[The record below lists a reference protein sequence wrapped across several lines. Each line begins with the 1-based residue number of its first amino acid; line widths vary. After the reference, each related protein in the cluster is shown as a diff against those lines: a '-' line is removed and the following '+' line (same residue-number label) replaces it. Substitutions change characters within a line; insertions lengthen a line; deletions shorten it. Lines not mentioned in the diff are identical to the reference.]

1 MVNTMESKD
10 DYYTKNAIRR
20 HYGRIASDTSN
31 SCCQPD
37 SNLVGQA
44 SETPADELIPSCC
57 SDSNEQNLQQIAQIL
72 GYTAD
77 DVNDVPVESNL
88 GLGCGN
94 PVAYADLK
102 EGETVLDLGSGA
114 GFDCFLAAKMVGA
127 KGKVIGVDMTPEM
140 IARAR
145 KNAMSTGDTNIEFR
159 LGEMEQLP
167 IADDSID
174 VILSNCVVNLSQ
186 QKERVFK
193 EAYRVLRAGGRL
205 SISDIIA
212 RKPLPQ
218 QIRSDI
224 GAIISCIGGAV
235 TKSEIE
241 RTLQYA
247 GFEDI
252 RISVNEE
259 SQKMN
264 CQCSGVNFLDEY
276 IASATIIAKK
286 PIKDN
291 R

>member
-1 MVNTMESKD
+1 MESNKD
-10 DYYTKNAIRR
+10 HDIKNAISR
-20 HYGRIASDTSN
+20 HYGKIASKGSQ
-31 SCCQPD
+31 SCCQPSTTSQD
-37 SNLVGQA
+37 DLLA
-44 SETPADELIPSCC
+44 SCC
-57 SDSNEQNLQQIAQIL
+57 FDSKEQNLMQITQKL
-72 GYTAD
+72 GYTAEN
-77 DVNDVPVESNL
+77 VRDVPVESNL

-94 PVAYADLK
+94 PVAHADLK

-114 GFDCFLAAKMVGA
+114 GFDCFLASKMVGTT
-127 KGKVIGVDMTPEM
+127 GKVIGVDMTPEM
-140 IARAR
+140 IAKAS
-145 KNAMSTGDTNIEFR
+145 KNAMSTGDSNIEFR

-167 IADDSID
+167 IEDDSID

-186 QKERVFK
+186 QKERVFQ

-212 RKPLPQ
+212 RKPLPKRIQ
-218 QIRSDI
+218 TDI
-224 GAIISCIGGAV
+224 GAIVGCIGGAV

-264 CQCSGVNFLDEY
+264 SQCCGDNSLDEY
-276 IASATIIAKK
+276 IASATIAAKK
-286 PIKDN
+286 PLKDN